1 MLRAAGD
8 WQRAKDVDVKK
19 FQGSLEAGNRVIQR
33 SIETDNSARSVRRLG
48 LIHDVAWHTTAVGTP
63 WYLLSLRNWDA
74 SVTQL
79 ICEKRRTCCKE
90 IEGVKSKSL
99 LILLIDYR

>member
-48 LIHDVAWHTTAVGTP
+48 LIHDVAHDRCRHTVVP
-63 WYLLSLRNWDA
+63 SL
-74 SVTQL
+74 VTQL
-79 ICEKRRTCCKE
+79 GRISHSTYMRKAPYMLQRDRRRKIKILTYPTHRL
-90 IEGVKSKSL
+90 SL
-99 LILLIDYR
+99 V